1 MRRVHLL
8 VGLLSIVAFSITGF
22 LMSVHVPA
30 LAESDPELRLL
41 YRSRHVY
48 LMFAG
53 AANVLLGLYLDD
65 SPSKG
70 RLLRRAASV
79 LLLVAPGLALFAFA
93 HDPRTGTLA
102 NARPGSLAVFAVF
115 GGTALFLLAETIAR
129 APSRGTRAR
138 H

>member
-8 VGLLSIVAFSITGF
+8 VGLLSLVAFLITGF
-22 LMSVHVPA
+22 LMSLHVPA
-30 LAESDPELRLL
+30 LSECDPELRLL

-53 AANVLLGLYLDD
+53 VANVLLGLYLDD
-65 SPSKG
+65 SPSRG
-70 RLLRRAASV
+70 RFLRGAASV
-79 LLLVAPGLALFAFA
+79 LLLLAPALALFAFA
-93 HDPRTGTLA
+93 RDSKA
-102 NARPGSLAVFAVF
+102 GSLASARLGSLPVFAVF
-115 GGTALFLLAETIAR
+115 GGTALFVLAEAIAR

>member
-8 VGLLSIVAFSITGF
+8 VGLLSIVAFLITGF

-65 SPSKG
+65 SPRKG
-70 RLLRRAASV
+70 RFLRRAASA
-79 LLLVAPGLALFAFA
+79 LLLVAPALALFAFA
-93 HDPRTGTLA
+93 HDTKTGTLA
-102 NARPGSLAVFAVF
+102 NARPGSLPVFAVF
-115 GGTALFLLAETIAR
+115 GGTALFLLAEAIAR

>member
-1 MRRVHLL
+1 MRRIHLL
-8 VGLLSIVAFSITGF
+8 VGLLSVVAFLITGF

-30 LAESDPELRLL
+30 LSECDPELRLL

-53 AANVLLGLYLDD
+53 AANVLLGLYLDE
-65 SPSKG
+65 SSSKA

-79 LLLVAPGLALFAFA
+79 LLLLSPALALFAFA
-93 HDPRTGTLA
+93 HDPKAGTLA
-102 NARPGSLAVFAVF
+102 NARPGTLGVFAAF
-115 GGTALFLLAETIAR
+115 GGTMLFLLAEAIAR
-129 APSRGTRAR
+129 APSRGARAR

>member
-8 VGLLSIVAFSITGF
+8 VGLLSIVAFLITGF

-41 YRSRHVY
+41 YRSRHLY
-48 LMFAG
+48 LMFGG

-65 SPSKG
+65 SPSKC

-79 LLLVAPGLALFAFA
+79 LLLVAPALALFAFA
-93 HDPRTGTLA
+93 HDPKAGTLA
-102 NARPGSLAVFAVF
+102 NARPGSLPGFAVF
-115 GGTALFLLAETIAR
+115 GGTALFLLAEAIAR
-129 APSRGTRAR
+129 APSRGTRSNQ
-138 H
+138 

>member
-8 VGLLSIVAFSITGF
+8 VGLLSIVAFLITGF

-65 SPSKG
+65 SPRKG
-70 RLLRRAASV
+70 RFLRRAASA
-79 LLLVAPGLALFAFA
+79 LLLVAPALALFAFA
-93 HDPRTGTLA
+93 HDTKTGALA
-102 NARPGSLAVFAVF
+102 NARPGSLPVFAVF
-115 GGTALFLLAETIAR
+115 GGTALFLLAEAIAR